1 MKKEVSAEILFNR
14 QVNYC
19 IIEKL
24 WELHNKGIDKTV
36 LYDLLGISDNVYSRI
51 RKADSYYIVDLE
63 KYWDRKDCNLKVLG
77 LSKEVMTGMEMI
89 EIAGI
94 EKSDWEEYF
103 TVRYGED
110 KNSFY
115 RNSVMQNMN
124 RKLKK
129 VFNGLRVDK
138 NCKSEISKLLYF
150 CVHGR
155 ASDLDIGDVEMRDL
169 VDCLKNITTEKM
181 KVCDITLRKE
191 VYDLL
196 VEKAKLLEII
206 ISYDNLA

>member
-1 MKKEVSAEILFNR
+1 MKKEVSAEMLFNR

-24 WELHNKGIDKTV
+24 WELHNKGVDKTE
-36 LYDLLGISDNVYSRI
+36 LYKLLGISDNVYSRI

-63 KYWDRKDCNLKVLG
+63 RYWDRKDCNLKVLG
-77 LSKEVMTGMEMI
+77 LSKEVMTGMAMI

-94 EKSDWEEYF
+94 GKSDWEEYF
-103 TVRYGED
+103 NVRYGEE
-110 KNSFY
+110 KNSSY
-115 RNSVMQNMN
+115 RNSIMLNMN

-129 VFNGLRVDK
+129 AFNGLRVDK
-138 NCKSEISKLLYF
+138 NCKSEIGKLLYY

-155 ASDLDIGDVEMRDL
+155 AVDLDIEDIEIRDL
-169 VDCLKNITTEKM
+169 IDCLKNVTTEKM

-196 VEKAKLLEII
+196 LEKAKQLEII
-206 ISYDNLA
+206 INYDNLT